1 MKNFKNFFYL
11 LSLLFLVVGMIS
23 CEEDDLT
30 EENLDTSCG
39 SVTIQA
45 ISTVERVDEATRGA
59 LKLFSGGYNKSVQNY
74 LFGEPVTYNYES
86 IDSIFRHDMIV
97 TFDYYI
103 VEVNNDKDTVESG
116 EVTFRVNKEDHS
128 EVVIPFFT
136 YSDTEEGINVRD
148 YNHKIANIKLDYQ
161 SKCPEL
167 ANGESIDED
176 EIEEA
181 KTSDEHYPLPV
192 LGTLKSK
199 TPSSFTMTENG
210 IIVPESK
217 TVSSFGLYCSD
228 GKFVVK
234 VSSTANVEKFELE
247 VSDLKEET
255 QYLVRA
261 YAVMDDSTFY
271 SDNYLIVETD
281 AKEIVRPNV
290 TVGSEIKAKTSSS
303 FTIAGNIVDGGT
315 PAPTGFGVAY
325 ALSNDSTQVVQKI
338 ASDGSATGY
347 EVSISSLDANTEYF
361 VWAYAVQDGNTIYS
375 ASSTSVTTSVE
386 APTVTVGTTVSGITT
401 GSFTIAG
408 NIVDGGTPAPT
419 GFGVAYALSNDSTQV
434 VQKIAS
440 DGSATGYEVSISSLD
455 ANTEYFVW
463 AYAVQDG
470 NTIYS
475 PSSTS
480 VTTSV
485 EAPTVTVGTT
495 VSGITTGSFTIA
507 GNIVS
512 GGSPA
517 PTEFGIAYATTD
529 DSANSQKVSSTGN
542 ASGYEV
548 SVSGLDANTEYFVW
562 AYAVQ
567 DGNTIYSASSTSATT
582 SNEAPTVT
590 IGTTVS
596 SKTSSSFTIAGNIVS
611 GGSPAP
617 TEFGVAYATTDDS
630 ANSQKKSSSGS
641 ASGYEVSVTGLDP
654 ETTYYVW
661 TYAVQDGNTI
671 YSSSSKQVIT
681 EAQVAPTVTTG
692 TLLTSTYSS
701 ISVQSNT
708 VSGEGITESGM
719 VYSTSSFDPTSPGFD
734 ISSVTKQ
741 ENLTSSH
748 ASYEM
753 GIGSLTALTYY
764 AAAYATNSV
773 GTSYGT
779 VTEFNTSALG
789 FTGDFVDGS
798 TESGGD
804 ETINLTFKS
813 KVAWTASV
821 VSDDGNVT
829 ISSNSGIAGESLQ
842 LDITITGGMLGS
854 AVVTFKD
861 GNMDV
866 IGEFT
871 ITASFG
877 GGPGDF

>member
-1 MKNFKNFFYL
+1 
-11 LSLLFLVVGMIS
+11 
-23 CEEDDLT
+23 
-30 EENLDTSCG
+30 
-39 SVTIQA
+39 
-45 ISTVERVDEATRGA
+45 
-59 LKLFSGGYNKSVQNY
+59 
-74 LFGEPVTYNYES
+74 
-86 IDSIFRHDMIV
+86 MIV

-136 YSDTEEGINVRD
+136 YSDTEEGINIRD

-228 GKFVVK
+228 GKSVVK

-408 NIVDGGTPAPT
+408 NIV
-419 GFGVAYALSNDSTQV
+419 
-434 VQKIAS
+434 
-440 DGSATGYEVSISSLD
+440 
-455 ANTEYFVW
+455 
-463 AYAVQDG
+463 
-470 NTIYS
+470 
-475 PSSTS
+475 
-480 VTTSV
+480 
-485 EAPTVTVGTT
+485 
-495 VSGITTGSFTIA
+495 
-507 GNIVS
+507 S

-517 PTEFGIAYATTD
+517 PTEFGVAYATTD
-529 DSANSQKVSSTGN
+529 DSANSQKKSSSGS

-548 SVSGLDANTEYFVW
+548 SVTGLDPETTYYVW

-567 DGNTIYSASSTSATT
+567 DGNTIYSASSTSVTT
-582 SNEAPTVT
+582 SVEAPTVT
-590 IGTTVS
+590 VGTMVS
-596 SKTSSSFTIAGNIVS
+596 GITTGSFTIAGNIVS

-661 TYAVQDGNTI
+661 AYAVQDGNTI

-842 LDITITGGMLGS
+842 LDITINWRNVRKCS
-854 AVVTFKD
+854 CYF
-861 GNMDV
+861 
-866 IGEFT
+866 
-871 ITASFG
+871 
-877 GGPGDF
+877 